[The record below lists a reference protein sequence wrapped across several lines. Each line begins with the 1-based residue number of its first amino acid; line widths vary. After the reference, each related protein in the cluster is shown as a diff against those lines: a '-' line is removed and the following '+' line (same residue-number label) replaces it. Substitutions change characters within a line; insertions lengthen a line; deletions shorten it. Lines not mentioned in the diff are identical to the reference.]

1 MKAEAE
7 RIILG
12 SGYIHV
18 QTFAKG
24 QAIPNPEDFCTDDTL
39 FAYIKGGATLEY
51 APEFYEAKDDMGNV
65 AKSVVTSEEAT
76 LKSGIM
82 TFTGNT
88 LEKLCDTARVSER
101 ESTVKGKKYRI
112 VKVGG
117 AENAKGAKYVICFHH
132 IDKVDGDIYLMI
144 IGQNQAGFS
153 LSFAKDTETVVDAE
167 FHALPMDDEGTLI
180 VYTEEI
186 VEASAD
192 SGQQGGDT
200 GSNENGGTG
209 GAESGE
215 TGSNEDEA
223 GAT

>member
-24 QAIPNPEDFCTDDTL
+24 QAIPNPEDFCTDETL

-65 AKSVVTSEEAT
+65 AKAVVTSEEAT

-88 LEKLCDTARVSER
+88 LAKLCDTARVSER

-192 SGQQGGDT
+192 SGQQGGNES
-200 GSNENGGTG
+200 GSTGGTG
-209 GAESGE
+209 GAGSDE
-215 TGSNEDEA
+215 TGGNGEEQA
-223 GAT
+223 GS

>member
-1 MKAEAE
+1 MAAEAE

-18 QTFAKG
+18 ATFTKG
-24 QAIPNPEDFCTDDTL
+24 QAIPNPEDFCKDETL
-39 FAYIKGGATLEY
+39 FAYIKGGATIEY
-51 APEFYEAKDDMGNV
+51 APEFYEAKDDMGKV
-65 AKSVVTSEEAT
+65 AKTVVTDEEVT

-88 LEKLCDTARVSER
+88 LAKLCDTARVSER
-101 ESTVKGKKYRI
+101 ETAGKGKKYRV

-117 AENAKGAKYVICFHH
+117 AGNARGAKYVICFHH
-132 IDKVDGDIYLMI
+132 VDAADGDIYLMI

-167 FHALPMDDEGTLI
+167 FHALPMDGEGTLI

-186 VEASAD
+186 VEVGGQLD
-192 SGQQGGDT
+192 SGD
-200 GSNENGGTG
+200 NGGSG
-209 GAESGE
+209 GNEGGEESGAE
-215 TGSNEDEA
+215 TRRAIKKDA
-223 GAT
+223 V

>member
-12 SGYIHV
+12 SGYIHIE
-18 QTFAKG
+18 TFTKG

-51 APEFYEAKDDMGNV
+51 TPEFYEAKDDMGNV
-65 AKSVVTSEEAT
+65 AKAVVTSEEAT

-88 LEKLCDTARVSER
+88 LAKLCDTARVSER

-117 AENAKGAKYVICFHH
+117 AGNAKGAKYVICFHH

-192 SGQQGGDT
+192 GGQQGGNA
-200 GSNENGGTG
+200 SGGTG
-209 GAESGE
+209 GAGGAGSEE
-215 TGSNEDEA
+215 TGGNGEEQA
-223 GAT
+223 GS

>member
-12 SGYIHV
+12 SGYIHIA
-18 QTFAKG
+18 TFTKG
-24 QAIPNPEDFCTDDTL
+24 QTIPNPEDFCTDDTL

-51 APEFYEAKDDMGNV
+51 GPEFYEAKDDMGNV
-65 AKSVVTSEEAT
+65 AKAVVTSEEAT

-88 LEKLCDTARVSER
+88 LAKLCDTARVSER
-101 ESTVKGKKYRI
+101 ESTEKGKKYRV

-117 AENAKGAKYVICFHH
+117 AGNAKGAKYVICFHH
-132 IDKVDGDIYLMI
+132 IDKADGDIYLMI

-192 SGQQGGDT
+192 GGQQGGNV
-200 GSNENGGTG
+200 SGGTG
-209 GAESGE
+209 GAGGAGSEE
-215 TGSNEDEA
+215 TGGNGEKQA
-223 GAT
+223 GS